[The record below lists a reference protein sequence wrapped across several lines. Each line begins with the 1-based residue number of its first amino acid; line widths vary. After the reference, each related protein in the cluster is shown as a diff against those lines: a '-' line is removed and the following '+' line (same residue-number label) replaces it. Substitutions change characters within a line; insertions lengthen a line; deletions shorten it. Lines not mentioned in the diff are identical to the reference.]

1 MSEVARTKENLEH
14 CRCMDCPSYTLGCK
28 IKNMPGNVYK
38 LMGELDEVDHF
49 EAMFCAFE
57 RSRCIE
63 EDRGCLC
70 SECLVHAQYDLNR
83 DDYCLSTGGLLPE
96 DYEQE
101 EAEGETARHDEQT
114 TPVH

>member
-38 LMGELDEVDHF
+38 LMGELEDVDHF
-49 EAMFCAFE
+49 EAMYCAFE
-57 RSRCIE
+57 KSRCIE

-70 SECLVHAQYDLNR
+70 PECPVYAEYDLNR
-83 DDYCLSTGGLLPE
+83 DDYCLKTGGMHPE

-101 EAEGETARHDEQT
+101 KETTENSQDSEI
-114 TPVH
+114 PVH